1 MSGKFRLRSVPPPIP
16 PGRTDRGGPAGRV
29 PHASEPELSP
39 SARRAARGRMLGAL
53 ALLAWSVGLLLQLC
67 REGEQAAESPA
78 LNVNRESASKTGP
91 RGRF

>member
-1 MSGKFRLRSVPPPIP
+1 
-16 PGRTDRGGPAGRV
+16 
-29 PHASEPELSP
+29 
-39 SARRAARGRMLGAL
+39 MLGAL